1 MIMRFKITANFKDTN
16 QPSVS
21 ENADS
26 GPGAV
31 QVAHALRNRFAA
43 LKSLHVD
50 DAQMRVRDLYAPTPN
65 GLMYLFT
72 VPMNLNE
79 KVQIKAN

>member
-1 MIMRFKITANFKDTN
+1 MRFKITANFQDTN

-26 GPGAV
+26 GQDAV
-31 QVAHALRNRFAA
+31 QVAHSLRNRFAA

-50 DAQMRVRDLYAPTPN
+50 DAQKRVRDLYAPTPA